1 MPSRVGMTG
10 CSPTCIW
17 VVSQDLLISSPTFPS
32 APIQEGIGCRG
43 GREGGS
49 RRETHPPFE
58 SGFFE
63 LCVWGKFL
71 WILS

>member
-1 MPSRVGMTG
+1 MPSRVGMTSG

-43 GREGGS
+43 GEKGDQEGKPTPPLKVGSLNYVFGGS
-49 RRETHPPFE
+49 S
-58 SGFFE
+58 SGY
-63 LCVWGKFL
+63 
-71 WILS
+71 

>member
-43 GREGGS
+43 GEKGDQEGKPTPPLKVGSLNYVFGGS
-49 RRETHPPFE
+49 S
-58 SGFFE
+58 SGY
-63 LCVWGKFL
+63 
-71 WILS
+71 